1 MPASPEGETK
11 ASPLHMAEVLDRA
24 DRTEIAAPATR
35 FAVGTAAAP
44 GALRRFGRWL
54 GSDRIFPRIPF
65 LLVELL
71 FVLVIFVPFLLTIY
85 ISVLKWRANR
95 PFETAYFSGLEN
107 YEAVLTS
114 DLFWLSIA
122 RTFYFAGVA
131 VVVELVVGFV
141 LAMLVHQC
149 TRSKKFYT
157 TMFLIPMMIVPI
169 VVGYNFSM
177 IYIDSGP
184 LNQLLAPFLERFGI
198 DPRIRWL
205 SDPVAAQLAIIIADI
220 WQWTSLTFLIFLSGF
235 SALPRQL
242 IDAARVMGA
251 TPWQI
256 FWRVQLP
263 LLKPAIVIAVIIRS
277 MEALKMFDPVVLLTF
292 GGPGTSTQTVA
303 YFLWEQVWVFNKF
316 SFGAAASVLL
326 LIMFS
331 VLIYVGIYLL
341 IRQRST
347 VEGRA

>member
-1 MPASPEGETK
+1 MAQISERMLTASASAARSSMRHRLTK
-11 ASPLHMAEVLDRA
+11 RLA
-24 DRTEIAAPATR
+24 
-35 FAVGTAAAP
+35 
-44 GALRRFGRWL
+44 
-54 GSDRIFPRIPF
+54 SDRVFPKLPY
-65 LLVELL
+65 LLVEGL
-71 FVLVIFVPFLLTIY
+71 FIVTIFVPFILTIY
-85 ISVLKWRANR
+85 ISMLKWRANR
-95 PFETAYFSGLEN
+95 PFEQAYFSGFAN
-107 YEAVLTS
+107 YEDVLTT
-114 DLFWLSIA
+114 DLFWLSVG

-131 VVVELVVGFV
+131 VVFELVIGFA
-141 LAMLVHQC
+141 LAMLVDQC
-149 TRSKKFYT
+149 TRSKKLYT
-157 TMFLIPMMIVPI
+157 TIFLVPMMIVPV

-184 LNQLLAPFLERFGI
+184 LNQILAPVLERFGI

-205 SDPVAAQLAIIIADI
+205 SDPIAAQFAIILADI

-235 SALPRQL
+235 SALPKQL
-242 IDAARVMGA
+242 VNAARVMGA
-251 TPWQI
+251 APWQI

-316 SFGAAASVLL
+316 SFGAAASIAL

-331 VLIYVGIYLL
+331 VLIYLGIYLL
-341 IRQRST
+341 IGQRGA
-347 VEGRA
+347 VEGRTT